1 MLNLALDLVTTYWVI
16 NLPLIIP
23 FAKRNIREY
32 ACQVYLR
39 NSKCMLHRKTFPTD
53 IRYFDS
59 IKVCYA
65 LTCV

>member
-39 NSKCMLHRKTFPTD
+39 KFE
-53 IRYFDS
+53 
-59 IKVCYA
+59 VYA
-65 LTCV
+65 PSVNFTY